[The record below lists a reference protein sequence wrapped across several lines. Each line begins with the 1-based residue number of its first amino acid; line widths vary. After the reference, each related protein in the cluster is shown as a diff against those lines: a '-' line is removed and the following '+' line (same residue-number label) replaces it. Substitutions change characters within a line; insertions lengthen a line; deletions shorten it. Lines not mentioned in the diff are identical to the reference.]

1 MKPLQIFIAI
11 LLLIFSSTAKSQIIY
26 NGDIVRIEKNPTNK
40 FLFILKKY
48 SAETKRVTEYWNIK
62 STVEDVNVSN
72 YNQLYNEKKVY
83 PNGKHCLLYPNLKVK
98 HVDNYILGEI
108 NGEFKGYYKT
118 GELKYNGYYNLVLDG
133 KLTHYYKSGAI
144 RKVQNIVKGIRKG
157 KTKEYYPDGQL
168 LRETKYFNNKKNG
181 NCTSYYRDGKLKRK
195 IIYENNEVDSQKCYN
210 KSKKKTDCIP
220 MFKAPKLN
228 GDLNLLNKEINKIDF
243 SFIPSETEKTTCTII
258 LQIDS
263 EGKPS
268 LNSVLI
274 DKTKTLVK
282 QITKWVSQ
290 LSEFTPALY
299 EENPVESNLIISFAV
314 AENRVL
320 FLDSVYTKTEYSN
333 SIEIYESN
341 LTFYREHPI
350 PSDKSEISYLVVE
363 KMPRFPGGEENL
375 LRFIKKNI
383 RYPKEAQQKN
393 IQGKVYVSVTID
405 KTGKPTNPKIKTG
418 VNPLLDAE
426 AIRIVRI
433 MPKWI
438 PGETRN
444 KKVSVLYLIP
454 INFVLKP

>member
-1 MKPLQIFIAI
+1 MKPFRIPITI
-11 LLLIFSSTAKSQIIY
+11 LLLIISFSVKSQIIY

-40 FLFILKKY
+40 FLFILKRY
-48 SAETKRVTEYWNIK
+48 SAETKKVTEYWNIK
-62 STVEDVNVSN
+62 STVENVNVSN

-98 HVDNYILGEI
+98 HEDNYILGEI

-144 RKVQNIVKGIRKG
+144 RKVQDITKGIRKG
-157 KTKEYYPDGQL
+157 KTKEYYPNGQL

-181 NCTSYYRDGKLKRK
+181 NCISYYKDGKLKRK
-195 IIYENNEVDSQKCYN
+195 ILYENNEVDSQKCYN
-210 KSKKKTDCIP
+210 ESKKKTDCPP
-220 MFKAPKLN
+220 MFRTPKLN
-228 GDLNLLNKEINKIDF
+228 GDLNLINKELGKIDF
-243 SFIPSETEKTTCTII
+243 SFIPSETGKTTCTLI
-258 LQIDS
+258 LQIDR
-263 EGKPS
+263 EGIPS

-274 DKTKTLVK
+274 DKNKTPVK
-282 QITKWVSQ
+282 QITKWVNQ
-290 LSEFTPALY
+290 LPEFTPALY

-314 AENRVL
+314 AENKAL
-320 FLDSVYTKTEYSN
+320 LLDSVYTKTEYSN
-333 SIEIYESN
+333 NIEVYESN

-350 PSDKSEISYLVVE
+350 PDGKSEISYLVAE
-363 KMPRFPGGEENL
+363 KMPRFPGGEEKL
-375 LRFIKKNI
+375 RRFIEKNI

-405 KTGKPTNPKIKTG
+405 KTGQPTNPKIKTG
-418 VNPLLDAE
+418 VNPLLDTE

-438 PGETRN
+438 PGEIKN
-444 KKVSVLYLIP
+444 KKVVVKYVIP
-454 INFVLKP
+454 INFVLD